1 MAQAILPPILF
12 LSVWPHGWMDQD
24 ATWCEGRPQPMPHC
38 VRQDPS
44 PKKGHSSPLYLVHV
58 YCGQLEIPDCIYNW
72 IKDVFKRHA
81 HCTKYARLVSSVT
94 TIYASIIQG
103 SALGPTSYIVT
114 AADLH
119 QVYAG
124 NRIFKFADDT
134 SGGAAW
140 HVCALMPGSA
150 RHYCA
155 DVPGGDRTPAGLGD
169 GEQPPTKRQ
178 QDEGDCLLGMSQ
190 SNTAAASTPG
200 HRTCDQSARPRRY
213 CE

>member
-1 MAQAILPPILF
+1 LAQAILPPILF

-38 VRQDPS
+38 VRRDPS

-124 NRIFKFADDT
+124 NRIFRHIWWCRLARVRVN
-134 SGGAAW
+134 AW
-140 HVCALMPGSA
+140 QCQALLRRRA
-150 RHYCA
+150 R
-155 DVPGGDRTPAGLGD
+155 R
-169 GEQPPTKRQ
+169 R
-178 QDEGDCLLGMSQ
+178 
-190 SNTAAASTPG
+190 SNTCRLG
-200 HRTCDQSARPRRY
+200 RR
-213 CE
+213 